1 VNKYKKKIIDYF
13 RSMNLFV
20 TEFINPIHKN
30 IQLPSQP
37 KETEIGNKEYKRRIM
52 FDKNISKMIEKRRTQ
67 MLYRLY
73 EGYGTAYYFIGVED
87 NGEPQGITVQEMSTT
102 FQNLK
107 KISDGLQ
114 NTKWHSVEI
123 YKGLHKNTYTAIVKI
138 EIMDDTD
145 ITFSIY

>member
-1 VNKYKKKIIDYF
+1 MNKYKKKIIDYF

-30 IQLPSQP
+30 IQLPCQP

-123 YKGLHKNTYTAIVKI
+123 YKGLHKNTSTAIVKI

>member
-1 VNKYKKKIIDYF
+1 
-13 RSMNLFV
+13 MNLFV

-30 IQLPSQP
+30 IQLPCQP

-87 NGEPQGITVQEMSTT
+87 NGEPQGITVQELSTT

-114 NTKWHSVEI
+114 NTKWNSVEI